1 MRKAGDRTERPADVR
16 AALLEAALQLIETL
30 PEDKVSLRA
39 CARLAGVSHAAPAHY
54 FPTRAALISAVLT
67 HAFNQLTEAMI
78 AAREAAGADL
88 FDRLKATG
96 LAYVAFGLGHPG
108 LYRMMFRATYLQV
121 PDGEMAE
128 AGGRCGDVLAQAVA
142 ATPRPG
148 GLSVAAGMAMA
159 WSAVHGFV
167 GLLIDGEI
175 LLDETPLATIDRIL
189 EQQRSA
195 FSGG

>member
-1 MRKAGDRTERPADVR
+1 MVKQGERPADVR
-16 AALLEAALQLIETL
+16 GALLDAALRLIETV

-54 FPTRAALISAVLT
+54 FPSRAALISAVLA
-67 HAFNQLTEAMI
+67 HAFNQLTQAMI
-78 AAREAAGADL
+78 TARDAAGEDP

-96 LAYVAFGLGHPG
+96 LAYVGFGLAHPA
-108 LYRMMFRATYLQV
+108 LYAMMFQPTYLQV
-121 PDGEMAE
+121 SDGEMAE
-128 AGGRCGDVLAQAVA
+128 AGGHCGNVLGEAVA

-148 GLSVAAGMAMA
+148 GMTIAAGMAMA
-159 WSAVHGFV
+159 WTAVHGFV
-167 GLLIDGEI
+167 GLVSHGLI
-175 LLDETPLATIDRIL
+175 LLDEAPITAADRVL